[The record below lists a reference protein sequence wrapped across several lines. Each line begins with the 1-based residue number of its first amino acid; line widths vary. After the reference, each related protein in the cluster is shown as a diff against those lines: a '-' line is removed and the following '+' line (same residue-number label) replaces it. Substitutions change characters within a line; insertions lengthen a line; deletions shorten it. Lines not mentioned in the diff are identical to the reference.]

1 MPMTTT
7 SQPQSVDTEQRRH
20 LQNLLRQGL
29 GVIKELWSF
38 PTNDWVTSVHAG
50 DIDGDGDF
58 EVIIGSRD
66 GSVSVLTRKGELK
79 RQEREPT
86 SEWVGAIY
94 GVDNIKAL
102 DNTRIIAGTRN
113 NRVL

>member
-1 MPMTTT
+1 MTTT
-7 SQPQSVDTEQRRH
+7 SQLQPVDSDRRL

-38 PTNDWVTSVHAG
+38 TTDDWVTSVHAA

-66 GSVSVLTRKGELK
+66 GYVRVLTRNGYFKWE
-79 RQEREPT
+79 QFEEH
-86 SEWVGAIY
+86 SEWVGSIY
-94 GVDNIKAL
+94 GVDNVKAL
-102 DNTRIIAGTRN
+102 DRTRVIAGMRSN
-113 NRVL
+113 KVVG